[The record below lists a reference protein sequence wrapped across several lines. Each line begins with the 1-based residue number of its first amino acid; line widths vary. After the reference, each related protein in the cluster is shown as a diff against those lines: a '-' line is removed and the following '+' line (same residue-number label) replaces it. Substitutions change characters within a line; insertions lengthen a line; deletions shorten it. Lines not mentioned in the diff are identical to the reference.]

1 MWTNILP
8 YPVRWTASYS
18 PRWAGLSPSHTS
30 PCTRPQTLP
39 AHFGWKNKN
48 ARTHTHRL
56 LNLWHCINLHLFPNQ
71 NSQLQNQSWRR
82 HFNMNAKSISQKR
95 GLFSEVLVLWN
106 SFLPSSLL
114 NTVSLNSLPSNV
126 HQSHSPPPSSYL
138 FPHTK
143 PESNTWYQNQV
154 WFIQPKH
161 INAVRI
167 WYSAVFKKWIRK
179 EWEEHVSN
187 ARQEG

>member
-8 YPVRWTASYS
+8 YPVHWTASYS
-18 PRWAGLSPSHTS
+18 PQWAGLSPSRTS

-39 AHFGWKNKN
+39 AHFGWRNKN
-48 ARTHTHRL
+48 AHTHTHRL

-82 HFNMNAKSISQKR
+82 HFNMNAKSISQKGEFFQR
-95 GLFSEVLVLWN
+95 FWFCGTVFCFQPPGHCVFEHSVIKCWTISQSTAILI
-106 SFLPSSLL
+106 SF
-114 NTVSLNSLPSNV
+114 
-126 HQSHSPPPSSYL
+126 
-138 FPHTK
+138 FPHISAK
-143 PESNTWYQNQV
+143 PESNAWYQNQV

-167 WYSAVFKKWIRK
+167 WYSAVFKN
-179 EWEEHVSN
+179 E
-187 ARQEG
+187 